1 MRRGK
6 PLKEKIFVLVV
17 VSFIL
22 GAVYSAKAQQPVEI
36 PRIGFVHS
44 AGTHANP
51 SPQFDAFRVGLQDL
65 GYLEGKN
72 ILIESR
78 YAEGRLDRMPALV
91 NDIVQQKIV
100 VIVAPNNVVIRAA
113 KEATKT
119 IPIVMLTS
127 IDPVDAGYVESF
139 AHPGGNITG
148 FAHLARDL
156 SAKRVEL
163 LKELL
168 PRLSRVGILWD
179 ADGPGSAVAFKEYEA
194 AGRAF
199 KLELRSLEIRGS
211 NPDFAGA
218 FQAAKTARLEAL
230 LVVANPLMGQHAKEV
245 FELASRNRLPSLTEG
260 TRYVEAGGLISYG
273 TNLADLYR
281 RVAGYVVEVLK
292 GAKPGDLPVK
302 LAEKFEL
309 FINLKT
315 AQQLGLVIPQHV
327 LVQADKVIKE

>member
-1 MRRGK
+1 M
-6 PLKEKIFVLVV
+6 KEKFFFLVL
-17 VSFIL
+17 SFIL
-22 GAVYSAKAQQPVEI
+22 GAVYCAEAQQPAKSL
-36 PRIGFVHS
+36 PRIGFIS
-44 AGTHANP
+44 SIAGD
-51 SPQFDAFRVGLQDL
+51 SPMFNAFRSGLSDL

-72 ILIESR
+72 ILIEHR
-78 YAEGRLDRMPALV
+78 YAEGRLDRMPTFV
-91 NDIVQQKIV
+91 HEFVQQKV
-100 VIVAPNNVVIRAA
+100 DVIVAANNVAIRTAQ
-113 KEATKT
+113 KATKT
-119 IPIVMLTS
+119 IPIVILTS
-127 IDPVDAGYVESF
+127 IDPVEAGYVESF

-148 FAHLARDL
+148 FTHLSRDL

-179 ADGPGSAVAFKEYEA
+179 ADGPGPAVAFKEYEA
-194 AGRAF
+194 AARAF

-273 TNLADLYR
+273 TNLADLYSR
-281 RVAGYVVEVLK
+281 AAGYVVEVLK

-327 LVQADKVIKE
+327 LVQADKVIK

>member
-1 MRRGK
+1 M
-6 PLKEKIFVLVV
+6 KEKFFFLVV
-17 VSFIL
+17 ISFIL
-22 GAVYSAKAQQPVEI
+22 GAVYCAEAQQPAKSL
-36 PRIGFVHS
+36 PRIGFIS
-44 AGTHANP
+44 SIAGD
-51 SPQFDAFRVGLQDL
+51 SPMFNAFRSGLSDL

-72 ILIESR
+72 ILIEHR
-78 YAEGRLDRMPALV
+78 YAEGRLDRMPTFV
-91 NDIVQQKIV
+91 HEFVQQKV
-100 VIVAPNNVVIRAA
+100 DVIVAANNVAIRTAQ
-113 KEATKT
+113 KATKT
-119 IPIVMLTS
+119 IPIVILTS
-127 IDPVDAGYVESF
+127 IDPVEAGYVESF

-148 FAHLARDL
+148 FTHLSRDL

-179 ADGPGSAVAFKEYEA
+179 ADGPGPAVAFKEYEA
-194 AGRAF
+194 AARAF
-199 KLELRSLEIRGS
+199 KLDLRSLEIRGS

-281 RVAGYVVEVLK
+281 RAAGYVVEVLK

-302 LAEKFEL
+302 LSEKFEL

-315 AQQLGLVIPQHV
+315 AQQLGLVIPQHM